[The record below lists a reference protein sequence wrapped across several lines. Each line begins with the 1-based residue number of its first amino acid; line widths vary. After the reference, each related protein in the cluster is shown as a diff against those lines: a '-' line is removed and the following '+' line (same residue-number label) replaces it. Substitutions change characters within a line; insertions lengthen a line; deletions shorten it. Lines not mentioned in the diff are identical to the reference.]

1 MGHDVIGTVT
11 IDGAVTSIRKY
22 DNGFYVVEV
31 NHEVKYSGE
40 TLKELKDKMDTDKII
55 YNITKES

>member
-1 MGHDVIGTVT
+1 MGHEMIGTAT

-31 NHEVKYSGE
+31 NQDVKYSGE
-40 TLKELKDKMDTDKII
+40 TLKELKDKLDKDKII
-55 YNITKES
+55 YNITQES

>member
-1 MGHDVIGTVT
+1 MGHEMIGTAT

-31 NHEVKYSGE
+31 NQEVKYSGE
-40 TLKELKDKMDTDKII
+40 TLDELKEKMDKDNIVYKIT
-55 YNITKES
+55 NDL

>member
-1 MGHDVIGTVT
+1 MSHELVGIAT

-31 NHEVKYSGE
+31 DMDVKYSE
-40 TLKELKDKMDTDKII
+40 RTLEELKEKLDKDKIAYKI
-55 YNITKES
+55 T

>member
-1 MGHDVIGTVT
+1 MSYERIGTAT
-11 IDGAVTSIRKY
+11 IDSVTTSIRKY

-31 NHEVKYSGE
+31 NHDVKYSGK

-55 YNITKES
+55 YSITQES

>member
-1 MGHDVIGTVT
+1 MSHEFIGTAT

-31 NHEVKYSGE
+31 DGEVKYSAQ
-40 TLKELKDKMDTDKII
+40 TLDELKKDLDEDGIR
-55 YNITKES
+55 YSIT

>member
-1 MGHDVIGTVT
+1 MGHEVIGTAT

-31 NHEVKYSGE
+31 DREVKYSGE

-55 YNITKES
+55 YSIAK

>member
-1 MGHDVIGTVT
+1 MSHEAIGTAT

-31 NHEVKYSGE
+31 DHEVKYSSAFF
-40 TLKELKDKMDTDKII
+40 LKHACKRIAGHSDPA
-55 YNITKES
+55 